1 MSGKYIK
8 SWAIYESLK
17 SDIFKNIDNFIKPHI
32 KQQNISGVNVG
43 IFKNGETILK
53 KSWGLASIEMD
64 VKLKPDHIFEIASV
78 TKQFTGAA
86 IMHLVETGKISLDDS
101 ITKWISVD
109 TDGKK
114 ITIRNLVEHTSG
126 LGFGLPGDPRLKNS
140 ITKNGRK
147 VDLPWDDL
155 GISLDDLLDKDTRHR
170 ILKLSSGIKSE
181 FEPGFEQ
188 SYSNFGYFLLGLI
201 IEKVSGKTYED
212 YIQKNIFDKAGM
224 KSSYCGNYDGIV
236 KDKVSGYDRKNL
248 KGEGLSND
256 MILVKAKS
264 ANLNVPFSAGCISS
278 NLEDMNKWNQF
289 IHGGK
294 FLKEETYKEY
304 IQVAQLSSGELTKYA
319 KGLCIIDWK
328 GKKLFFHSGGIPG
341 FSSMSFYFP
350 EEKVSIVV
358 LINTEGFNIPRF
370 SKNFDT
376 NLSFGLNLIIANY
389 AANLLFDKEDSDF
402 RLFGIKEVVFKGN
415 YNDYTGLY
423 KSSTFVEQN
432 RMTIEIINSN
442 GLKMKLNGAKK
453 SAPLYYVG
461 DDSFSDGDSILKFT
475 GKEVHLIA
483 NGGYIK
489 LKK

>member
-64 VKLKPDHIFEIASV
+64 VKLKPDHIFEIASL

-170 ILKLSSGIKSE
+170 ILKL
-181 FEPGFEQ
+181 
-188 SYSNFGYFLLGLI
+188 
-201 IEKVSGKTYED
+201 
-212 YIQKNIFDKAGM
+212 
-224 KSSYCGNYDGIV
+224 
-236 KDKVSGYDRKNL
+236 
-248 KGEGLSND
+248 
-256 MILVKAKS
+256 
-264 ANLNVPFSAGCISS
+264 
-278 NLEDMNKWNQF
+278 
-289 IHGGK
+289 
-294 FLKEETYKEY
+294 
-304 IQVAQLSSGELTKYA
+304 
-319 KGLCIIDWK
+319 
-328 GKKLFFHSGGIPG
+328 
-341 FSSMSFYFP
+341 
-350 EEKVSIVV
+350 
-358 LINTEGFNIPRF
+358 
-370 SKNFDT
+370 
-376 NLSFGLNLIIANY
+376 
-389 AANLLFDKEDSDF
+389 
-402 RLFGIKEVVFKGN
+402 
-415 YNDYTGLY
+415 
-423 KSSTFVEQN
+423 
-432 RMTIEIINSN
+432 
-442 GLKMKLNGAKK
+442 
-453 SAPLYYVG
+453 
-461 DDSFSDGDSILKFT
+461 
-475 GKEVHLIA
+475 
-483 NGGYIK
+483 
-489 LKK
+489 